1 MAGSRGLI
9 LSKESERHLGW
20 NSGNLRQNKE
30 SGKEL
35 TESIAQGWMWEVFI
49 PRHLRQK
56 ASQGIKEQITQ
67 TDLQGSGQ
75 ELMKGLASGLD
86 AGVTL
91 PVESADLAAVKI
103 QQEIDNT
110 DLYSSGQNIMQG
122 LNNGMLSM
130 EGTLN
135 ATAGRI
141 GTGISQSLN
150 RSLDIHSPS
159 KVTEET
165 GKFTGLGLV
174 KGWKEPRERF
184 RKNPVRLA
192 KKPGGIFLCFPVNI
206 PGNGFAGDDRAKS
219 STEINH
225 FNPTFNLTLNGASAS
240 DSNERKG
247 KAMGKGIN

>member
-1 MAGSRGLI
+1 M
-9 LSKESERHLGW
+9 
-20 NSGNLRQNKE
+20 
-30 SGKEL
+30 
-35 TESIAQGWMWEVFI
+35 
-49 PRHLRQK
+49 
-56 ASQGIKEQITQ
+56 
-67 TDLQGSGQ
+67 
-75 ELMKGLASGLD
+75 
-86 AGVTL
+86 
-91 PVESADLAAVKI
+91 AAVKI

-165 GKFTGLGLV
+165 GEFTGLGLV
-174 KGWKEPRERF
+174 KGLEGTKGKVQEES
-184 RKNPVRLA
+184 RKIGEETGRDISLFSGQYTPETDSQVMTRQ
-192 KKPGGIFLCFPVNI
+192 
-206 PGNGFAGDDRAKS
+206 S

-240 DSNERKG
+240 DSNERKV
-247 KAMGKGIN
+247 KRWVKESINEWMAGIGRSQPVPREV